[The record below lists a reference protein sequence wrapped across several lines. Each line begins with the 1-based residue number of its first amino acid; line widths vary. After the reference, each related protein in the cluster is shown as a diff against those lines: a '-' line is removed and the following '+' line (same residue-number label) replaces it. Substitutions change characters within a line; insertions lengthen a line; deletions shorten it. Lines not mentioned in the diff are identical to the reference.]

1 MHEWRPKQPGLA
13 RKRTMPAVRD
23 RVARALT
30 PNASGLRP
38 YAPGF
43 RPRVSGRFRSK
54 TTRNVHR
61 RNSCPPR
68 VLARSQRTLCHY
80 MSPWIWARRR
90 SNSERNWSLENRWG
104 SLPAGTPIIIAPCL
118 DVCAPACEDGR
129 SNMTAEHNNT
139 KSTANGGRAERP
151 FVLLLG
157 TTAAGKS
164 AVGLELAERLGA
176 EILSVDS
183 MQVYRRMDIGTAK
196 PTEGELSR
204 VRHHLVNV
212 AEPSEA
218 FSVAR
223 FVEMADAAIGDM
235 RVRGRAVLAQAG
247 TPLYL
252 MGLMYGMFDG
262 PSANEGFRVALRER
276 AAREGTA
283 ALHAELAK
291 VDPAAAERI
300 HANDLKRIERA
311 LEVWHHTGRP
321 LSEQQQ
327 QWSAETMRYPA
338 TVVGI
343 RREKE
348 ENSRRINARVREM
361 VEAGLVEEVRRL
373 VAEPAG
379 MSHQARQA
387 VGYAEI
393 IEHLEGRCT
402 LEEAIEQIKIHTRRL
417 AKHQR
422 TWFRKFPT
430 ARWIDVGEDEPA
442 NAIAERVAEAILQS
456 P

>member
-1 MHEWRPKQPGLA
+1 MMAKKDH
-13 RKRTMPAVRD
+13 T
-23 RVARALT
+23 
-30 PNASGLRP
+30 N
-38 YAPGF
+38 
-43 RPRVSGRFRSK
+43 
-54 TTRNVHR
+54 
-61 RNSCPPR
+61 
-68 VLARSQRTLCHY
+68 
-80 MSPWIWARRR
+80 
-90 SNSERNWSLENRWG
+90 
-104 SLPAGTPIIIAPCL
+104 
-118 DVCAPACEDGR
+118 
-129 SNMTAEHNNT
+129 
-139 KSTANGGRAERP
+139 STANGDGKAERP

-164 AVGLELAERLGA
+164 AVGLELADRMGA

-196 PTEGELSR
+196 PTAGELSR

-235 RVRGRAVLAQAG
+235 RGRGRAVLAQAG

-262 PSANEGFRVALRER
+262 PSADEGFRVALRER

-283 ALHAELAK
+283 SLHAELAR

-300 HANDLKRIERA
+300 HANDVKRIERA

-327 QWSAETMRYPA
+327 QWSAESMRYPA

-442 NAIAERVAEAILQS
+442 KSIAERVAVAILQS